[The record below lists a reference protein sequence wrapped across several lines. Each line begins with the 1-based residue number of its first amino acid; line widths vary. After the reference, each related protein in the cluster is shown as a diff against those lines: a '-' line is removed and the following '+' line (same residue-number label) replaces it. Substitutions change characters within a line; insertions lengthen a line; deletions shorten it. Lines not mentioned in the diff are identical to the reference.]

1 MVAIPGSISQNA
13 ISLLPRNVIISLTI
27 GVSPRSGAETTICFF
42 PHITVGIEA
51 I

>member
-1 MVAIPGSISQNA
+1 MVVIPGSISQNA

-27 GVSPRSGAETTICFF
+27 GISPRSGVETTIRFF